1 MNPKKHQVLLP
12 CLMLLAGILGMGLRL
27 ALNTYFLDHRKLLPS
42 AHPLG
47 IGAGLVAAAALALA
61 LYFSRKRKGDCVS
74 FPASWSG
81 FLGHLLAALGFLLSL
96 GGRLPTT
103 IAGLGLLWKIL
114 GLVSVPCLVAAG
126 CFRLRGKQPFFL
138 LHLIPCVFLVVHA
151 ITQYQTWSSDPQL
164 VNYAF
169 PLFGIVCMLF
179 FTFYYSACDAGL
191 PWPRRLVFFA
201 LSSIALGLM
210 ALPGCGYPWLYLGM
224 SAWALLDFPSQTVSE
239 EGAGE

>member
-1 MNPKKHQVLLP
+1 MNPKNHQALLR

-27 ALNTYFLDHRKLLPS
+27 ALNTFFLDHRKLLPT

-61 LYFSRKRKGDCVS
+61 AYFARKGKGDCV

-81 FLGHLLAALGFLLSL
+81 FLGHLLAALGLLLSL
-96 GGRLPTT
+96 GGKLPAT
-103 IAGLGLLWKIL
+103 ITGLGLLWKIL

-126 CFRLRGKQPFFL
+126 WFRLRGKQPFFL
-138 LHLIPCVFLVVHA
+138 LHLIPCVFLVVHT

-169 PLFGIVCMLF
+169 PLFAVVCMLF
-179 FTFYYSACDAGL
+179 FTFYYSAYDAGL
-191 PWPRRLVFFA
+191 PWKRRLTFFSLA
-201 LSSIALGLM
+201 SIALGLM

-224 SAWALLDFPSQTVSE
+224 SAWALLDLPSQRVSE
-239 EGAGE
+239 ESAGE